1 MEEENRI
8 ENKEANI
15 EKVGIV
21 DDKKINWRCAKKKQ
35 KTRKKAIPS
44 WRKIWAARMFAAA
57 AAVVLGWGRKKKYN

>member
-21 DDKKINWRCAKKKQ
+21 DDKKIN
-35 KTRKKAIPS
+35 
-44 WRKIWAARMFAAA
+44 
-57 AAVVLGWGRKKKYN
+57 